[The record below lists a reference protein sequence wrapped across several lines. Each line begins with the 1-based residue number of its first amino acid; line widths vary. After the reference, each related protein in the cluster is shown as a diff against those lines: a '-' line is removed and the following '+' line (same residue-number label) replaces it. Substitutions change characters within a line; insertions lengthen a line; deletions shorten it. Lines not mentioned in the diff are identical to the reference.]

1 MSNPTPAPVLDT
13 TVRCRTLSAHDTSP
27 PSQTARLQM
36 GDVATDYIDLS
47 LRGSLVSQI
56 QPGKTYRVVIQEIVS

>member
-1 MSNPTPAPVLDT
+1 
-13 TVRCRTLSAHDTSP
+13 
-27 PSQTARLQM
+27 M